1 MKIVFVG
8 PTLPDARVLAAKDI
22 IIRPPAIQ
30 GDLLRAVRSGASAVG
45 IIDGNFEYVA
55 PIWHKE
61 ILHALSHGVKVYGAA
76 SMGALRAAECA
87 DFGMIGVGRI
97 FSDYAAGILEDDAD
111 VALLHGPAELGYLPL
126 TVPLV
131 NALAT
136 LEHLQ
141 ATEAI
146 TADVGAALERAASA
160 IFYKERTWSEIVR
173 RAGLAS
179 PIDRQWLAT
188 VLKSG
193 AVDQKR
199 MDALELFGLMA
210 AADDRRGERPA
221 GWAFRATSMWK
232 AVASSADEAG

>member
-8 PTLPDARVLAAKDI
+8 PTLPDAQVLAAQDI
-22 IIRPPAIQ
+22 VIRPPAIQ
-30 GDLLRAVRSGASAVG
+30 GDLLRAVRSGASAIG

-61 ILHALSHGVKVYGAA
+61 ILHALSHGIKVYGAA

-97 FSDYAAGILEDDAD
+97 FSDYAAGMLDDDAD

-131 NALAT
+131 NVLAT
-136 LEHLQ
+136 LKHLQ
-141 ATEAI
+141 QTAAI
-146 TADVGAALERAASA
+146 TADAAATLARAARA
-160 IFYKERTWSEIVR
+160 IFYKERTWSEIIR
-173 RAGLAS
+173 RARLS
-179 PIDRQWLAT
+179 STIDRQCLMT
-188 VLKSG
+188 TLKSG

-199 MDALELFGLMA
+199 LDALELLGLMA
-210 AADDRRGERPA
+210 HADDHRGERPT
-221 GWAFRATSMWK
+221 GWTFQATSMWK
-232 AVASSADEAG
+232 AVANAADEAG

>member
-8 PTLPDARVLAAKDI
+8 PTLPDARVFAAKDI
-22 IIRPPAIQ
+22 VIRPPAIQ
-30 GDLLRAVRSGASAVG
+30 GDLLRAVRSGASAIG

-61 ILHALSHGVKVYGAA
+61 ILHALSHGIKVYGAA

-87 DFGMIGVGRI
+87 DFGVIGVGRI
-97 FSDYAAGILEDDAD
+97 FSDYAAGVLEDDAD

-131 NALAT
+131 NVLAT

-141 ATEAI
+141 ATTAI
-146 TADVGAALERAASA
+146 TADVGAALERAARA
-160 IFYKERTWSEIVR
+160 IFYKERTWSEIIR

-179 PIDRQWLAT
+179 TIDEQCLMT

-210 AADDRRGERPA
+210 GADDHRGERPTN
-221 GWAFRATSMWK
+221 WAFQETSMWK
-232 AVASSADEAG
+232 AVANSADEAG